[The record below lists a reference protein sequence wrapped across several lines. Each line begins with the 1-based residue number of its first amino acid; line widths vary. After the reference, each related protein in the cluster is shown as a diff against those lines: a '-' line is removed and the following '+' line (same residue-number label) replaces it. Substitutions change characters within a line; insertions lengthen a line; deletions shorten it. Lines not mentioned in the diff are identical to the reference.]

1 MISDKLYSLF
11 AESFLQVTLNN
22 KELSNEKK
30 ILLFY
35 YCICF

>member
-1 MISDKLYSLF
+1 MIGDKLYFLF
-11 AESFLQVTLNN
+11 AEVFSQGTLNN

-35 YCICF
+35 YYISF